1 MVLDTLEATQ
11 EVPRHPLL
19 LSRGTKRVP
28 PQLKRSP
35 SSPSSSQEESPFPCF
50 IREGILAFLS
60 HLKRRRSP
68 LDSPEEL
75 QGSCHHFKRPLMTQF
90 TPDTPDSP
98 ALTRRLSRGQTQS
111 TMAGVTALCA
121 SRESTDPHGQHHRK
135 PDTAFLAREESGL
148 AWFHTSRGLT
158 SLWTLQSNPE
168 IHVGPGE
175 EH

>member
-1 MVLDTLEATQ
+1 MSRKRVFDTLEATQ

-98 ALTRRLSRGQTQS
+98 ALTQWSPSRTDSKHDGKCDS
-111 TMAGVTALCA
+111 PVVPLEKA
-121 SRESTDPHGQHHRK
+121 TDPYGQVDRK
-135 PDTAFLAREESGL
+135 PDTAFPA
-148 AWFHTSRGLT
+148 
-158 SLWTLQSNPE
+158 
-168 IHVGPGE
+168 
-175 EH
+175 